1 MSHFNCTVLVVE
13 DDPLMLSHAVE
24 EFRTLGCRVLD
35 AHRGEQAFVTLMS
48 HPEIRLVFADLLLPG
63 IDGKALAS
71 QMREIRPELTIALTS
86 GYANPD
92 GDPSWMFV
100 PKPWRRGDL
109 ERVLESATRQQQ
121 KPN

>member
-13 DDPLMLSHAVE
+13 DDPLMLAHAVE

-35 AHRGEQAFVTLMS
+35 AHRGEHAFVTLMS
-48 HPEIRLVFADLLLPG
+48 HPEVRLVFADLLLPG
-63 IDGKALAS
+63 IDGKALAR
-71 QMREIRPELTIALTS
+71 QMRQVRPGLAIALTS

-92 GDPSWMFV
+92 ADGSLMFV

-109 ERVLESATRQQQ
+109 ERVLEAATRTL
-121 KPN
+121 PLH